1 MAIDRLQVRRG
12 TATEWTTANPV
23 LADGE
28 PGYEKGT
35 GKVKYGDGVTAW
47 VSLPYASEGPQGE
60 PGVADDASV
69 EALIANP
76 ASATRGELNAT
87 YAGLIQLAKNPDLL
101 ITGNVTRVDGKVTT
115 AAVVWPDGSPGTFTP
130 TYEASGA
137 VESYTITYGSPV
149 TKTFTQPAIT
159 RDGSGAA
166 TTIPQIVV
174 S

>member
-1 MAIDRLQVRRG
+1 MSDFLAPPGITRAGLDTELAG
-12 TATEWTTANPV
+12 KITDPDSDTAGA
-23 LADGE
+23 
-28 PGYEKGT
+28 
-35 GKVKYGDGVTAW
+35 
-47 VSLPYASEGPQGE
+47 
-60 PGVADDASV
+60 
-69 EALIANP
+69 
-76 ASATRGELNAT
+76 LNAT
-87 YAGLIQLAKNPDLL
+87 YAGLIQLAKDPDLL

-149 TKTFTQPAIT
+149 TKTFTQPTIT
-159 RDGSGAA
+159 RDASGAA